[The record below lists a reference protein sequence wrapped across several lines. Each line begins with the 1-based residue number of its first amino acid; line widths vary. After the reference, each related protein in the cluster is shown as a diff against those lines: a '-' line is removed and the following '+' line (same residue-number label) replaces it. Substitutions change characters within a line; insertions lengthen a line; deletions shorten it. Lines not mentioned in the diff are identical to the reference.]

1 MKKVTGVMLSKRD
14 IGTVLSCTYTDIDEE
29 TGEIKSSNNARSKL
43 LMTAEDEKAAKAIF
57 DLAQNLAEAEHV

>member
-1 MKKVTGVMLSKRD
+1 MKKVTGIMLSKRD

-43 LMTAEDEKAAKAIF
+43 LMTVEDEKAAKAIF
-57 DLAQNLAEAEHV
+57 DLAQDLAEAHHV